1 MGLEDSGLLYVRVL
15 GSSAGG
21 GLPQWNCWCPNCT
34 AARNGDSQV
43 LPRTQSSV
51 LVGAPGKRPVLLNAS
66 PDVRS
71 QLAWWTA
78 GQEAPASRHSPIA
91 GVVLTNADL
100 DHCLGL
106 LILREG
112 GAPALYGTEPV
123 LEALEHGLGVITA
136 LSAYGPTIVH
146 TLVCGEPRHVQDRE
160 GEDSGI
166 VIEPFAVASK
176 VPPYAARKGLGRDR
190 SERGGDT
197 IGLLVTCEGG
207 GTLAYVP
214 GVRDL
219 DEELF
224 VQLSRADAILLD
236 GTFWTH
242 DELTRSKVTDRDA
255 YKMGHA
261 PLKADEHSEGSLA
274 FLQRFSH
281 ARRGFVHINNSNPIV
296 RANSDERAEVERAGI
311 EVVHDGT
318 EWWIPPRAE

>member
-1 MGLEDSGLLYVRVL
+1 MLYVRVL

-21 GLPQWNCWCPNCT
+21 GLPQWNCFCANCT

-71 QLAWWTA
+71 QLAWWSS
-78 GQEAPASRHSPIA
+78 GQEAASIRHSPIA
-91 GVVLTNADL
+91 AVVLTNADL

-112 GAPALYGTEPV
+112 GAPAIYATEPV
-123 LEALEHGLGVITA
+123 FEAIEHGLGVITA
-136 LSAYGPTIVH
+136 LSAYGPTVVH
-146 TLVCGEPRHVQDRE
+146 TLVCGETRTVQDRE
-160 GEDSGI
+160 GNDSGI
-166 VIEPFAVASK
+166 TIEPFAVASK
-176 VPPYAARKGLGRDR
+176 VPPYAARKGLGGGRNERD
-190 SERGGDT
+190 GDT

-224 VQLSRADAILLD
+224 VQLQRADAILLD

-242 DELTRSKVTDRDA
+242 DELTQRKVTERDA
-255 YKMGHA
+255 FAMGHA
-261 PLKADEHSEGSLA
+261 PLQPDEHGEGSIA
-274 FLQRFSH
+274 FLQRFPK
-281 ARRGFVHINNSNPIV
+281 AKRGFVHINNSNPIV
-296 RANSDERAEVERAGI
+296 RANSKERAEVERAGI

-318 EWWIPPRAE
+318 EWWIPARS